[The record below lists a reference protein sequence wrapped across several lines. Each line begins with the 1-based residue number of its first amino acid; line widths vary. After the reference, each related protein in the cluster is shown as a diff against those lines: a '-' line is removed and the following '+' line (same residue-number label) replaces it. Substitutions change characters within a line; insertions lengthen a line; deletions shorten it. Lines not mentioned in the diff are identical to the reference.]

1 MNTRKGKFNVS
12 QEFEII
18 LHQPGKAYPIGLK
31 EWSFLKKKIKEI
43 NIEVSNF
50 HAIGYLLLGASIS
63 CIITIL
69 VTKFQDDKS
78 KYFCWGIFWVTLIGG
93 LLSIYFA
100 FDKHKNEIAK
110 PLEIINQ
117 MELIESRFESQ
128 DSENDVRN

>member
-50 HAIGYLLLGASIS
+50 YAIGYLLLGASIS

-69 VTKFQDDKS
+69 TTQFQDDKS
-78 KYFCWGIFWVTLIGG
+78 KFFCCGIFGVSLIGG
-93 LLSIYFA
+93 LLTIYFA
-100 FDKHKNEIAK
+100 FDKHKREYTRKNRK
-110 PLEIINQ
+110 
-117 MELIESRFESQ
+117 RF
-128 DSENDVRN
+128 